1 MPELASVR
9 AEWELLLGDEYPIV
23 APFIVKTG
31 ERVAAYPR
39 LGRVGPPL
47 DLVLESDR
55 VVGVDPTNGVTVM
68 LSHEEVLAYRIDL
81 RGLCHR
87 VCGALRCEPIGW
99 WERHALSN
107 VRRIGTLR
115 TQSSVT
121 CGVFLVVGEDGEL
134 VSTIIRLAGQES
146 DPFVVLTPRPIED
159 PSLATVLSRRTALH
173 MAMSESIVFG
183 PTGTVRLMTAAN
195 ARVRD
200 FCLRVDEEASHRQST
215 PAVNP
220 GRPADP
226 AGDAVAEQVRR
237 LKEMERNAITALHEK
252 GVVGADASNPPGQKA
267 LAKLAGYTWDAS
279 FKAALS
285 SLVKMNLL
293 GNGRH
298 LGRLG
303 GYFLTDQG
311 VRAAEILSKS

>member
-9 AEWELLLGDEYPIV
+9 AEWELLLGDEYAIV
-23 APFIVKTG
+23 APFLVKTG

-47 DLVLESDR
+47 DLVLENDR
-55 VVGVDPTNGVTVM
+55 VVGVDPTNGVTVT
-68 LSHEEVLAYRIDL
+68 LSLEEVLAYRIDL
-81 RGLCHR
+81 RGLCQR

-99 WERHALSN
+99 WERHALAN

-115 TQSSVT
+115 TQPSVT

-134 VSTIIRLAGQES
+134 VGTIIRLAGQES

-183 PTGTVRLMTAAN
+183 ATGTVRLLTSADT
-195 ARVRD
+195 RVRD
-200 FCLRVDEEASHRQST
+200 FCLRVDEEASHRQRT
-215 PAVNP
+215 PAATP
-220 GRPADP
+220 HRPTDP
-226 AGDAVAEQVRR
+226 AGDPVAEQVRR

-252 GVVGADASNPPGQKA
+252 GIIGVDAPNPPGQEEM
-267 LAKLAGYTWDAS
+267 AKWSGYSWDAS
-279 FKAALS
+279 LKAALS

-298 LGRLG
+298 HGRRG
-303 GYFLTDQG
+303 GYFLTEQG